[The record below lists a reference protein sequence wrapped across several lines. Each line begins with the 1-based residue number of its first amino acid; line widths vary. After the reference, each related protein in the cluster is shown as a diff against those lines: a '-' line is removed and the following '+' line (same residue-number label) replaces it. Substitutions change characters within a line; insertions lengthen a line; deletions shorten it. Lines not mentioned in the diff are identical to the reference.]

1 MNLYFGTQAAAVAG
15 GAGSVN
21 GNATQGGTSY
31 LFPTGG
37 GGGAGLDSANGNHV
51 GGRAIMGTSAAYAI
65 IEVNPANPAA
75 TTNGVQAKWTL
86 WGTGGAGTRS
96 HPTNAPARG
105 GDGAQGA
112 GGGGGPAALNGTGGS
127 TAGGS
132 GGAGIVV
139 ITTYF

>member
-37 GGGAGLDSANGNHV
+37 GGGAGLDSANGNYV
-51 GGRAIMGTSAAYAI
+51 GGRALMGTSGAHAFL
-65 IEVNPANPAA
+65 EVASPFPPTVN
-75 TTNGVQAKWTL
+75 NGAQAKWTL
-86 WGTGGAGTRS
+86 WGTGGAGARS
-96 HPTNAPARG
+96 HPTNAAARG

-112 GGGGGPAALNGTGGS
+112 GGGGGPAALNGSGGS

-132 GGAGIVV
+132 GGNGIVV